1 ILYYVQDE
9 KKKIQMEVLG
19 MSMSITTKQLKPSDL
34 NTQVGALVGLKN
46 ITPLDL
52 SQVEKAPAIFYMPEI
67 IIFSGIPNKMLDE
80 FLFSYKKVGLTPTK
94 LKAVITPKNVNW
106 TLYQLIRELSS
117 ERAQIEG
124 MAKLSTARLSTAK
137 LSTAR
142 LSTAKGLSEAKK
154 ERE

>member
-1 ILYYVQDE
+1 MKESRKSMIMYYVQDE

-34 NTQVGALVGLKN
+34 NTQVGTLIGVKN
-46 ITPLDL
+46 IALLDM
-52 SQVEKAPAIFYMPEI
+52 SQAEKAPAIFCMPEI
-67 IIFSGIPNKMLDE
+67 IIFSGISDKMLDE

-94 LKAVITPKNVNW
+94 LKAVVTPKNVNW

-124 MAKLSTARLSTAK
+124 TVKRLSA
-137 LSTAR
+137 
-142 LSTAKGLSEAKK
+142 AKK